1 MQAIVAIY
9 PSWKD
14 HENRKDK
21 AKLPDNLGT
30 KGLQYAM

>member
-9 PSWKD
+9 PGGKD

-21 AKLPDNLGT
+21 ARLPDNPGT
-30 KGLQYAM
+30 EGLQYAM